1 MNSENYAF
9 LNDNLL
15 KYISICFVDTNGQ
28 LRSKLVS
35 KDKVIRSTEFNG
47 KGFTIALPSIA
58 LGFND
63 LQSEIMNISSEESS
77 FGDIPA
83 KIDLNSFRKVPWLN
97 QDQNV
102 ICMLELDNQ
111 YNKFC
116 TRSICRK
123 IISEANEKDLFSRF
137 GFEFE
142 FTLLD
147 ENSISAANKSYNNLQ
162 TSTINS
168 SYNLL
173 HRQHQQSDLY
183 SKFCENADI
192 MNIEIE
198 AWHEEMGPGFMEVA
212 TASGQSIKNVD
223 DAVLVKHLI
232 KQTTMRFDKLATF
245 MARWNDQSDGQSG
258 HIHISLENKNKEN
271 LFLKNNKDFFGFIG
285 GLQKFSPEFMIF
297 FAPNNNSFKRL
308 QPGYF
313 SPQKN
318 DWDWENRKMAFRAIN
333 GKNKR
338 IENRIPG
345 SDINPYL
352 ALSATIVSGLEGI
365 NQQLEASK
373 PKIGKQLPKELIDAC
388 KKLKKSY
395 LAKNKFGEEFIS
407 LISDFKLNENFK
419 QNNFITD
426 IEKKHYLEFS

>member
-1 MNSENYAF
+1 MNADNQE
-9 LNDNLL
+9 LLKDNLL
-15 KYISICFVDTNGQ
+15 KYVSVCFVDTNGQ

-35 KDKVIRSTEFNG
+35 KKKVLRSIDIDG

-63 LQSEIMNISSEESS
+63 LQSEIINISSEESS

-83 KIDLNSFRKVPWLN
+83 KIDLNSFRRIPWLS

-102 ICMLELDNQ
+102 LCMLELDAE
-111 YNKFC
+111 YEKFC
-116 TRSICRK
+116 TRTICRK
-123 IISEANEKDLFSRF
+123 IISESNKRDIFPRF
-137 GFEFE
+137 GFELE
-142 FTLLD
+142 FTLLN
-147 ENSISAANKSYNNLQ
+147 ETSTSIVNKNYNNLQ
-162 TSTINS
+162 TSTENS

-183 SKFCENADI
+183 SKFCENAEI
-192 MNIEIE
+192 MNIEVE
-198 AWHEEMGPGFMEVA
+198 AWHEEMGAGFMEVA
-212 TASGQSIKNVD
+212 TASGISIKNVD
-223 DAVLVKHLI
+223 DVVLVKHLI
-232 KQTTMRFDKLATF
+232 KQTALRFDKLATF
-245 MARWNDQSDGQSG
+245 MARWNDESDGQSG
-258 HIHISLENKNKEN
+258 HIHISLENKHKEN
-271 LFLKNNKDFFGFIG
+271 LFSNNEKTFFEFIG
-285 GLQKFSPEFMIF
+285 GLQKYSPELLIF

-318 DWDWENRKMAFRAIN
+318 NWDWENRKMAFRAIN
-333 GKNKR
+333 GENKR

-345 SDINPYL
+345 SDINPFL

-365 NQQLEASK
+365 NQKLEAQK
-373 PKIGKQLPKELIDAC
+373 PKVGKQLPKEIIYSC
-388 KKLKKSY
+388 TQLKKST

-407 LISDFKLNENFK
+407 MISDFKLNENSK

-426 IEKKHYLEFS
+426 IEKKHFLEFS